1 MGNCAGTAAQGAE
14 IPREEDAVT
23 TRLLHSNLHVDL
35 TLFAFGGQAHFA
47 KLTTVLKK

>member
-14 IPREEDAVT
+14 IPREEDAVI
-23 TRLLHSNLHVDL
+23 TRLLHVDL